1 MIRSAGWPRSTVRRS
16 NYRPAKSA
24 CLKFCSA
31 AWGAWSAR
39 INWSIIS
46 AAGARKSATT
56 PSRFTSI
63 GCARRSNREA
73 SGSPPF
79 AVWVIALSDPKASK
93 PLPPT
98 SETERSL
105 FGETLDWM
113 LAPLL
118 FVWPLSIAFTHY
130 FANNVANFPY
140 DQALREHVAAI
151 ARQVKLVDGKPQ
163 LSLPASA
170 RALLRADETDSVY
183 FHVVTVE
190 GRYLAGDK
198 DLPSD
203 SLKPDPEVVPG
214 EIYLR
219 EADFKGQDIRLAY
232 TYLAEPNMDSAKW
245 VVIEVGETMEKR
257 SQLANKIVAR

>member
-46 AAGARKSATT
+46 AAGASKSATT
-56 PSRFTSI
+56 PSRSTSI

-130 FANNVANFPY
+130 FASNVANFPY

-151 ARQVKLVDGKPQ
+151 ARQVKLVSGRPV

-183 FHVVTVE
+183 FHVITRD
-190 GRYLAGDK
+190 GKLLAGDAELPGPGGAA
-198 DLPSD
+198 DL
-203 SLKPDPEVVPG
+203 VVLPC
-214 EIYLR
+214 ESYFR
-219 EADFKGQDIRLAY
+219 
-232 TYLAEPNMDSAKW
+232 
-245 VVIEVGETMEKR
+245 
-257 SQLANKIVAR
+257 

>member
-105 FGETLDWM
+105 FGEILDWM
-113 LAPLL
+113 LAPLS

-140 DQALREHVAAI
+140 DQALREHVSAI
-151 ARQVKLVDGKPQ
+151 ARQVKLVGGKPQ

-183 FHVVTVE
+183 FRVVTMD
-190 GRYLAGDK
+190 GKLLAGDK
-198 DLPSD
+198 DLPAIAPLSSED
-203 SLKPDPEVVPG
+203 VVPG
-214 EIYLR
+214 DIFLR
-219 EADFKGQDIRLAY
+219 DADFKGQDLRLAY
-232 TYLAEPNMDSAKW
+232 TYLSEPGLPRAQW
-245 VVIEVGETMEKR
+245 VVIAVGETTEKR
-257 SQLANKIVAR
+257 SQPPN